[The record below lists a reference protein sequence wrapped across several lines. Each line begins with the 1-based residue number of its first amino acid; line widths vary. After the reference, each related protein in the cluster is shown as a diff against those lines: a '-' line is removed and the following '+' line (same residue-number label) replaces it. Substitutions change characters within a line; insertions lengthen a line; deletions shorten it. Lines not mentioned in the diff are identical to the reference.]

1 MTWNQEYVKLMNY
14 CDSDYELMPWY
25 GFVVDYLHAFQIL
38 NVVEIPNDG
47 KPYEPL
53 EANLKDAS
61 TLSIANE

>member
-1 MTWNQEYVKLMNY
+1 MNY

-25 GFVVDYLHAFQIL
+25 GFVVDYLHAFQSL